1 MAEQALAFA
10 VAVQHFTVMEEL
22 SAAVMS
28 AIEPFGMT
36 AAASG
41 LVSGTRAAS
50 PRPFHFVN
58 WPDEWVSVYL
68 AEQFLLIDPIPR
80 WARNSGRPV
89 SWGELFRVLPERD
102 PGRKVIAAGAR
113 FGFTGGFVVPLRSG
127 DNSLGLVSFGGVRED
142 FSPRE
147 RILLTL
153 IAVNIFAAADRIVH
167 GGEIGQAAP
176 ILTAREIECLAL
188 MVRGH
193 SDADIGTLLGLSI
206 RTVRFHLGNARR
218 KFHVNTRTHLAA
230 VAVAQGYTRL

>member
-89 SWGELFRVLPERD
+89 SWGELFRFSRAGPL
-102 PGRKVIAAGAR
+102 RKVIAAGAR

-127 DNSLGLVSFGGVRED
+127 DNSLGLVSSAACSRT

-153 IAVNIFAAADRIVH
+153 IAVNILFAAADRIVH
-167 GGEIGQAAP
+167 GGEIGRPPPSLPHAKSNVSHSWCGDIP
-176 ILTAREIECLAL
+176 TLTSVPC
-188 MVRGH
+188 
-193 SDADIGTLLGLSI
+193 GTLNKDRALSS
-206 RTVRFHLGNARR
+206 G
-218 KFHVNTRTHLAA
+218 
-230 VAVAQGYTRL
+230 